1 MQKKIKRR
9 LTLLLVKLECIL
21 NVCDKYESLFYFLE
35 TSISNLC
42 EKRLLWLPH
51 HGGFTVCSI
60 FKSRH
65 EGPGAEGQTILT
77 FVVPSLVDGNE
88 RSSIQ
93 NHSGDKCTR
102 SPGSTAFIKLI
113 IRKQK
118 EKNCIVSDS
127 AILSIQNADH

>member
-1 MQKKIKRR
+1 M
-9 LTLLLVKLECIL
+9 VKLECIL

-51 HGGFTVCSI
+51 HSGFTVCSI

-65 EGPGAEGQTILT
+65 EGPGAEGQAILT

-102 SPGSTAFIKLI
+102 SPGCIAFIKLI
-113 IRKQK
+113 RIKK

-127 AILSIQNADH
+127 AILSVQSADYQS